1 MVLGQLKQSQR
12 MAELTSVFGKDE
24 ISLVKIEAD
33 EGISHDF
40 EISLEVVSQHE
51 DLDFDQAIA
60 THMTVKVTTNNGDT
74 RYFDGLLTDAR
85 WLGHRDS
92 YYVYRLTLR
101 PWFWLLTKNAN
112 CRIFKDKSVP
122 EIVSEV
128 LGEHDFADH
137 RKTLTESYEPIH
149 YCVQYRESDHDFCC
163 RLMEE
168 EGISYFFE
176 HKDGKHTMILADA
189 KSSYTSIEGDP
200 VIPFIPLGG
209 DSQRDEEHLY
219 HWVPKRKFRTG
230 KFAVND
236 YDFEKPSASLEADRE
251 AGASYRAGRL
261 EHYDYP
267 GRYTEKDRGTN
278 FSKIRLEAE
287 QAADKRVKTAGEV
300 PRLFAGGLFTLKDHP
315 HGAQNREYLIVR
327 AAHQI
332 ITEQYRTGGS
342 GGLQGEAYTGTYDV
356 LPAEIPFRTPA
367 RTPKPR
373 IPGPQTAKVV
383 GQGEIDVDEYGQ
395 IMVEFHWDRDKTQ
408 SRRVR
413 VAQIWSGQGWGG
425 IVIPRV
431 DMEVIV
437 QFLEGDPD
445 QPIVVGTVYNAE
457 NMPPYSLPGEKN
469 KAGVKSDS
477 TLGGG
482 GYNEFV
488 FDDTKGQELVGVHAE
503 KDLDTVVENNETR
516 EVKNCRSSTIGVDET
531 LEIGQHRETTI
542 GVNEKLMVGKN
553 RETTIGMN
561 EKRVI
566 GMKRETQ
573 VGMIRDETIGVDW
586 TVQSGAKIEF
596 VVGAS
601 KILMTPA
608 SISIESPV
616 IDIKASGLLNA
627 KGTLTNVEGTALL
640 RLKGGV
646 LLMN

>member
-1 MVLGQLKQSQR
+1 

-24 ISLVKIEAD
+24 VSLVKIEAD

-40 EISLEVVSQHE
+40 EILLEVYSQQE
-51 DLDFDQAIA
+51 DLDFDKAIA
-60 THMTVKVTTNNGDT
+60 THMTVKVTTNNGDR
-74 RYFDGLLTDAR
+74 RYFDGVLTDAR
-85 WLGHRDS
+85 WLGHRDA
-92 YYVYRLTLR
+92 YYVYRLSLR

-122 EIVSEV
+122 EIIAEV
-128 LGEHDFADH
+128 LGEHDFANYSN
-137 RKTLTESYEPIH
+137 KLTESYDPVH

-176 HKDGKHTMILADA
+176 HKDGKHTMVLADA
-189 KSSYTSIEGDP
+189 KSSYMAIEGDS

-219 HWVPKRKFRTG
+219 HWVPGRKFRTG

-251 AGASYRAGRL
+251 AGAVYRAGSL

-267 GRYTEKDRGTN
+267 GRYTDKGRGTT

-287 QAADKRVKTAGEV
+287 QAVDKRVETAGEV

-315 HGAQNREYLIVR
+315 HGLQNREYLVVR
-327 AAHQI
+327 ASHQI
-332 ITEQYRTGGS
+332 ITEQYRSGGS
-342 GGLQGEAYTGTYDV
+342 GGAQGEAYTGSYDV
-356 LPAEIPFRTPA
+356 LPADIPFRTPA
-367 RTPKPR
+367 LTGKPR

-431 DMEVIV
+431 GQEVIV

-457 NMPPYSLPGEKN
+457 NMPPYPLPGEKN

-477 TLGGG
+477 TQGGG

-488 FDDTKGQELVGVHAE
+488 FDDTNGQELIGVHAQ

-516 EVKNCRSSTIGVDET
+516 EVMNCRTTSIGVDET
-531 LEIGQHRETTI
+531 TTI
-542 GVNEKLMVGKN
+542 GNNESLTV
-553 RETTIGMN
+553 
-561 EKRVI
+561 

-573 VGMIRDETIGVDW
+573 IGTTRDETIGIDW
-586 TVQSGAKIEF
+586 TVNVGAKIEF

-601 KILMTPA
+601 KIVMTPG

-627 KGTLTNVEGTALL
+627 KGTMTTVEGSAML
-640 RLKGGV
+640 RLTGGIM
-646 LLMN
+646 LLN

>member
-1 MVLGQLKQSQR
+1 MVSGQLKQSQR
-12 MAELTSVFGKDE
+12 MAQLTSVFGKDE
-24 ISLVKIEAD
+24 VSLVKIEVD
-33 EGISHDF
+33 EGISQDF
-40 EISLEVVSQHE
+40 EIVLEVYSQRE

-74 RYFDGLLTDAR
+74 RHFDGLLTDAR
-85 WLGHRDS
+85 WLGHRDA

-112 CRIFKDKSVP
+112 CRIFKDMSAP
-122 EIVSEV
+122 DIISEV
-128 LGEHDFADH
+128 LGEHDFADY

-189 KSSYTSIEGDP
+189 KSSYSPIEGDP

-209 DSQRDEEHLY
+209 ESQRDEEHLY
-219 HWVPKRKFRTG
+219 HWVPGRRFRTG

-251 AGASYRAGRL
+251 AGAAYRAGTL

-267 GRYTEKDRGTN
+267 GRYTQKDKGTN

-287 QAADKRVKTAGEV
+287 QAADKRVETAGEV
-300 PRLFAGGLFTLKDHP
+300 PRLFAGGLFTLKDHF
-315 HGAQNREYLIVR
+315 HGPQNKEYLVVR
-327 AAHQI
+327 ASHQI
-332 ITEQYRTGGS
+332 ITEQYRTGG
-342 GGLQGEAYTGTYDV
+342 GGGSQGEAYTGSYDV

-367 RTPKPR
+367 TTRKPR

-413 VAQIWSGQGWGG
+413 VGQIWSGQGWGG

-431 DMEVIV
+431 DQEVIV

-445 QPIVVGTVYNAE
+445 HPIVVGTVYNAE
-457 NMPPYSLPGEKN
+457 NMPPYPLPGEKN

-488 FDDTKGQELVGVHAE
+488 FDDTKGQELIGVHAE

-531 LEIGQHRETTI
+531 LDIGRDRETTI
-542 GVNEKLMVGKN
+542 GKNEKLV
-553 RETTIGMN
+553 
-561 EKRVI
+561 V
-566 GMKRETQ
+566 GMKRETE
-573 VGMIRDETIGVDW
+573 VGITRDETIGVDW
-586 TVQSGAKIEF
+586 TVQAGAKIEF

-616 IDIKASGLLNA
+616 IDIKASGMLNA
-627 KGTLTNVEGTALL
+627 KGTITNVEGTALL

-646 LLMN
+646 MMLN